1 MIIQEMFNVD
11 SSLIQNDS
19 GVSKGDIINWDSLG
33 QLQLILKIEQDL
45 KIKFKMSEIEEMKDF
60 SNIMSVITKK
70 LGQN

>member
-1 MIIQEMFNVD
+1 MEKKIKMIIQEMFNVD

-45 KIKFKMSEIEEMKDF
+45 KIKI
-60 SNIMSVITKK
+60 
-70 LGQN
+70 QNVGN